1 MSGDLGGRRGV
12 AAAATGDLD
21 LCARDVELWRAAGVV
36 DTELLDTE
44 EVLSSRDLGGD
55 GDRIGGCHYV
65 KKGFREYVDAH
76 LTYCSN
82 PTRPVHWRSRDQS
95 P

>member
-12 AAAATGDLD
+12 AAAATSDLD
-21 LCARDVELWRAAGVV
+21 LCARDVELWWAAGVV

-44 EVLSSRDLGGD
+44 EVLSSGDLGGD
-55 GDRIGGCHYV
+55 GDGVGGCNYV
-65 KKGFREYVDAH
+65 KKGFREDVDAH
-76 LTYCSN
+76 FTYCSC
-82 PTRPVHWRSRDQS
+82 PTRPVHWRSLDQF